1 MGFITQNLAR
11 DPSLVLVGTIVLVLC
26 AGVLGLALAHR
37 LRLPAILFLLALGLG
52 LGPDGLGLIRPELLG
67 SGLRAIVSI
76 SVAIIVFEGAM
87 SIDLRQIRHA
97 SSALIGLIS
106 VSPLVSALGA
116 GLAAHYVAGLTWHT
130 AALYGAIMS
139 VTGPTVVKPIVK
151 RLALAPR
158 LHAILEAESVFV
170 DALGVLLAA
179 AVLSYITAPQQL
191 PVVGLWRLVVHILI
205 GGSVGGLLGV
215 AALWGLSSARQ
226 TSGEVVRLAVLTL
239 ALIAWTVAEV
249 LAHESGLVAV
259 AICGLALGSSR
270 YPHAGSVKVFK
281 SDLSTLALA
290 LVFVLLAASE
300 RLSSIARLGWGGV
313 GVVAVLMLFIRPL
326 AVLLATSRS
335 TLSWREKAFVSA
347 MGPRGIVAASMAS
360 FLAVELRA
368 WAIPGSERLSALVF
382 LTVVITVLVVGFGAG
397 WFARRLGLIPIP
409 IVVVGSDDIA
419 LWVARHLQRQGEGVI
434 LVDRDP
440 PRATWEEEFPVE
452 RADLT
457 HPDALDRVLATGTRC
472 MVVATA
478 SDKANLM
485 ICQQVRATKPG
496 LRLIARLNDRS
507 KTEAFANLGIEVLNE
522 AEGAGLAIATQV
534 TRPSV
539 LGLLSASPRAE
550 VAEIP
555 LGPIARGQTL
565 QALGLPRHCLVALIR
580 RSSEII
586 VPDGRTELAS
596 GDLLTVIGEREA
608 LDTLRRQILAPATA
622 GF

>member
-1 MGFITQNLAR
+1 MGSIAHTLAR
-11 DPSLVLVGTIVLVLC
+11 EPSLVLVGTIAVVLC

-37 LRLPAILFLLALGLG
+37 LRLPAILFLLALGLA
-52 LGPDGLGLIRPELLG
+52 LGPGGLGLVRPELLG

-106 VSPLVSALGA
+106 VSPFISALGA
-116 GLAAHYVAGLTWHT
+116 GLAAHFVAGLTWHT

-170 DALGVLLAA
+170 DALGVLLGA

-191 PVVGLWRLVVHILI
+191 PVIGLWSLVAHILI
-205 GGSVGGLLGV
+205 GGGVGGLLGM
-215 AALWGLSSARQ
+215 AALWGLSRARMAP
-226 TSGEVVRLAVLTL
+226 GEIVRLAVLSL

-259 AICGLALGSSR
+259 AIGGLVLGSAR

-290 LVFVLLAASE
+290 VVFILLAASQ
-300 RLSSIARLGWGGV
+300 RLTSLARLGWGGV
-313 GVVAVLMLFIRPL
+313 GVVAVLMLLIRPL
-326 AVLLATSRS
+326 AVFVATSRS
-335 TLSWREKAFVSA
+335 SLSWREKVFVSA

-368 WAIPGSERLSALVF
+368 WAIPGAGRLSALVF
-382 LTVVITVLVVGFGAG
+382 LTVVITVLVVGISAG

-409 IVVVGSDDIA
+409 IVVVGNDDVA
-419 LWVARHLQRQGEGVI
+419 LWVARHLQRQGEGVV
-434 LVDRDP
+434 LVDRHP
-440 PRATWEEEFPVE
+440 PLAAREEEFPVE

-457 HPDALDRVLATGTRC
+457 QPDALDRALATGTRC

-485 ICQQVRATKPG
+485 ICQQARAAKPG
-496 LRLIARLNDRS
+496 LRLIARLNDRA
-507 KTEAFANLGIEVLNE
+507 KAEAFASLGIEVLNE
-522 AEGAGLAIATQV
+522 AEGAGLALATQV

-539 LGLLSASPRAE
+539 LGLLSASPQAE

-565 QALGLPRHCLVALIR
+565 QTLNLPSRCLVALIR
-580 RSSEII
+580 RSREII

-608 LDTLRRQILAPATA
+608 IESLRRQLGTPAA
-622 GF
+622 AI